1 LFAAT
6 QIFVRA
12 PLSLACR
19 RSPVFRL
26 PAALLRASPR
36 ACQKAAPSEFRC
48 VFAKGQKRQSKF
60 LRCSAAEVGGGL
72 LTLATPARR
81 LGKVASADAT
91 IDQIKGENT
100 MSNTFEMRCPKCGC
114 EDQIDVQAAIWVRLT
129 SDGTDADAAADGGHD
144 WTDDSSATCAA
155 CDYTGTVKEF
165 EADDAT
171 RLRATLKKLLPH
183 AEAEQE
189 RLYKLT
195 LKYPGRDQSAYEDC
209 RNAVSVAYEA
219 IG

>member
-1 LFAAT
+1 
-6 QIFVRA
+6 
-12 PLSLACR
+12 
-19 RSPVFRL
+19 
-26 PAALLRASPR
+26 
-36 ACQKAAPSEFRC
+36 
-48 VFAKGQKRQSKF
+48 
-60 LRCSAAEVGGGL
+60 
-72 LTLATPARR
+72 
-81 LGKVASADAT
+81 
-91 IDQIKGENT
+91 

-114 EDQIDVQAAIWVRLT
+114 EDQIDVQAAIRVRLT
-129 SDGTDADAAADGGHD
+129 SDGTDADAAADGCHH